1 MFPCYLC
8 NFKEKSLTMS
18 KKKQDKAKQNI
29 QNVHDKFF
37 KETFSRLEVAQS
49 FIEEL
54 FPTDIREKINLADLK
69 RLSDSFVDGELE
81 EYFSDI
87 IYQTNLANQ
96 ETLVTLLFEH
106 KSYTVPFIHIQLLQY
121 VINIWKQEIKDGKA
135 VLSLVIPIVIHHGEQ
150 RWEYKSMKSY
160 FVDLPQVLHKFI
172 PDFDYLLFS
181 LTDIGDDRLTS
192 LKNVILS
199 MSAMLLKHSHDE
211 NDEFMK
217 LTPFWLEKIKELDA
231 QQQLD
236 FIRSV
241 FVYIQNA
248 INLTNNEIPTIFTK
262 VSNNTNNI
270 AMTIADRIRAE
281 EREVTMEFATF
292 QYIKGMLEEGFNADT
307 ISKAF
312 KLPIKKVQEIIQK
325 IKEPNQ

>member
-1 MFPCYLC
+1 
-8 NFKEKSLTMS
+8 MS
-18 KKKQDKAKQNI
+18 KKKENKDKVKQNI
-29 QNVHDKFF
+29 TNVHDKFF

-54 FPTDIREKINLADLK
+54 FPPDIKEKINLADLK
-69 RLSDSFVDGELE
+69 RVSESFIDGELE

-121 VINIWKQEIKDGKA
+121 VINIWKQEIKDGKT

-150 RWEYKSMKSY
+150 TWEYKSMKSY
-160 FVDLPQVLHKFI
+160 FVDLPEVLHKFI

-181 LTDIGDDRLTS
+181 LTDIADDRLTS
-192 LKNVILS
+192 FNNVILS

-292 QYIKGMLEEGFNADT
+292 QYIKGMLEKGFDDKL
-307 ISKAF
+307 ISDVF
-312 KLPIKKVQEIIQK
+312 KLPLKKVQDIIQK
-325 IKEPNQ
+325 IKDSNQ

>member
-1 MFPCYLC
+1 
-8 NFKEKSLTMS
+8 MS
-18 KKKQDKAKQNI
+18 KKKENKDKAKQNI
-29 QNVHDKFF
+29 TNVHDKFF

-54 FPTDIREKINLADLK
+54 FPPDIKEKINLADLK
-69 RLSDSFVDGELE
+69 RVSESFIDSELE

-121 VINIWKQEIKDGKA
+121 VLNIWKQEIKDGKM
-135 VLSLVIPIVIHHGEQ
+135 VLSLVIPIVIHHGDKK
-150 RWEYKSMKSY
+150 WEYRSMKSY

-181 LTDIGDDRLTS
+181 LTDIADDRLTS
-192 LKNVILS
+192 FNNVILS

-262 VSNNTNNI
+262 VSNNTNKI
-270 AMTIADRIRAE
+270 AMTIADRIKEESIFNVIKNLLKKGYDASFIAE
-281 EREVTMEFATF
+281 ITE
-292 QYIKGMLEEGFNADT
+292 
-307 ISKAF
+307 IS
-312 KLPIKKVQEIIQK
+312 IKKVQDIIQK
-325 IKEPNQ
+325 IKDSNQ

>member
-1 MFPCYLC
+1 
-8 NFKEKSLTMS
+8 MS
-18 KKKQDKAKQNI
+18 KKKENKDKVKQNI
-29 QNVHDKFF
+29 TNVHDKFF

-54 FPTDIREKINLADLK
+54 FPPDIKEKINLADLK
-69 RLSDSFVDGELE
+69 RVSESFIDGELE

-96 ETLVTLLFEH
+96 ETFVTLLFEH

-121 VINIWKQEIKDGKA
+121 VINIWKQEIKDGKT

-150 RWEYKSMKSY
+150 TWEYKSMKSY
-160 FVDLPQVLHKFI
+160 FVDLPEVLHKFI

-181 LTDIGDDRLTS
+181 LTDIADDRLTS
-192 LKNVILS
+192 FNNVILS

-217 LTPFWLEKIKELDA
+217 LTPFWLEKIKELDT

-312 KLPIKKVQEIIQK
+312 KLPIKKVQDIIQK
-325 IKEPNQ
+325 IKDSNQ

>member
-1 MFPCYLC
+1 
-8 NFKEKSLTMS
+8 MS
-18 KKKQDKAKQNI
+18 KKKQDKTKAKQNI
-29 QNVHDKFF
+29 ANVHDKFF

-49 FIEEL
+49 FMEEL
-54 FPTDIREKINLADLK
+54 FPPDIKEKINLADLK
-69 RLSDSFVDGELE
+69 RVSESFIDGELE

-106 KSYTVPFIHIQLLQY
+106 KSYIVPFIHIQLLQY
-121 VINIWKQEIKDGKA
+121 VINIWKQEIKDGKT

-150 RWEYKSMKSY
+150 KWEYKSMKNY
-160 FVDLPQVLHKFI
+160 FVDLPEVLHKFI

-181 LTDIGDDRLTS
+181 LTDIADDRLTS
-192 LKNVILS
+192 LNNVILS

-211 NDEFMK
+211 NDEFLK

-248 INLTNNEIPTIFTK
+248 INLTNNKIPTIFTK
-262 VSNNTNNI
+262 ISNNTNNI
-270 AMTIADRIRAE
+270 AMTIADHIRE
-281 EREVTMEFATF
+281 ETNFNI
-292 QYIKGMLEEGFNADT
+292 IKGMLEKDFDDKLIAD
-307 ISKAF
+307 IF
-312 KLPIKKVQEIIQK
+312 KMPIKKVRDIIKK
-325 IKEPNQ
+325 IKESSN